1 MKSKLIILS
10 IAVAL
15 MAFVGSSV
23 TVQAQPITGSIG
35 FSGSY
40 TPNTTP
46 LSAATS
52 VTFPANGQYVA
63 NGQQFGTYAS
73 VPNGTL
79 ATFYGFTFSPPTPP
93 VTPLWTFTIGT
104 TVYSFNATT
113 MSSSYNGTLNN
124 WNIGGAGTALITG
137 FDNTPGTW
145 NLTLSNVGESFT
157 FAATSGVNGV
167 PDGGTTVLL
176 LGAALSALGLIKRR
190 LL

>member
-15 MAFVGSSV
+15 AAFVGSSV
-23 TVQAQPITGSIG
+23 TVQAQPITGSIAFDG
-35 FSGSY
+35 GY

-52 VTFPANGQYVA
+52 VTFPANGQEVTL
-63 NGQQFGTYAS
+63 NQHFGSYLS

-79 ATFYGFTFSPPTPP
+79 VTFNGFTFIPASPP
-93 VTPLWTFTIGT
+93 VNPLWTFTIGPT
-104 TVYSFNATT
+104 TYSFNATT
-113 MSSSYNGTLNN
+113 MTSNYNGIQNN
-124 WNIGGAGTALITG
+124 WNIAGTGTAKITG
-137 FDNTPGTW
+137 FDDTPGTW
-145 NLTLSNVGESFT
+145 NLTLSNVGESFS
-157 FAATSGVNGV
+157 FAATTGVNGV

-190 LL
+190 LF